1 MPVFDR
7 TKIEL
12 EPAITTDPPKFI
24 FGDNVEFAWCPT
36 GRVQEFLGRLPI
48 VEPAKKKK
56 RTSVSSLVSNFLLH
70 GPDGQLR
77 PKSARGPSRFGE
89 SQSRGLGSLVRD
101 LAPPT
106 PDVKS
111 PKSPVSP
118 IPIGNG
124 GSMRVIAEN
133 SPSSAQGGW
142 DMVNDAEF
150 FPHSIRSPLRTPVSR
165 PSPLNTASEYKLAK
179 PVMAPMMQWFP
190 GTIRI
195 QASGETAG
203 DGGSFGIW
211 TYNDVRQGQKE
222 LTELTFRSGPCTI
235 T

>member
-12 EPAITTDPPKFI
+12 EPAITTDPPEFI
-24 FGDNVEFAWCPT
+24 FGVNVEFAWCPT
-36 GRVQEFLGRLPI
+36 GRVQVFLGGLPI

-56 RTSVSSLVSNFLLH
+56 RTSVSGLVSQFLLH
-70 GPDGQLR
+70 EADDQLR

-89 SQSRGLGSLVRD
+89 SQIRGLGSLVRD

-106 PDVKS
+106 PNITS
-111 PKSPVSP
+111 PKSPLSP
-118 IPIGNG
+118 IPIGNS

-133 SPSSAQGGW
+133 SPSSGQGGW

-150 FPHSIRSPLRTPVSR
+150 FPHSIRSPLRTPVSTVSR
-165 PSPLNTASEYKLAK
+165 PSPSNTASEYKLAK

-195 QASGETAG
+195 QVSGEAAG

-211 TYNDVRQGQKE
+211 TYNDVWQHSNGARAD
-222 LTELTFRSGPCTI
+222 L
-235 T
+235 